1 MVSEETTPLLSRQ
14 ADDEPVSYSG
24 LADGAPSSAAASE
37 ESTQDN
43 RDGSGKGQRRWAT
56 IISLSILSVLFI
68 AVLGLGF
75 ATPAIVEEYA
85 KEALVVEP
93 TSLSIDSF
101 TATGVRAR
109 IQANFVLDG
118 SRVQKKAVRD
128 LGRAGTWIAKE
139 VESEESLVEV
149 YLPEYD
155 NLLLG
160 TADVPPIKVSVRDGH
175 YTHIDFLAN
184 LEPGEVD
191 GLRQIANDWLDGRL
205 SSLVVKAVATVP
217 LKSGIFKLGK
227 QTLSQSLLFQG
238 TSISIGRHLH
248 RRDM

>member
-1 MVSEETTPLLSRQ
+1 MSEETTPLLSRQ
-14 ADDEPVSYSG
+14 GDDELVSYSG
-24 LADGAPSSAAASE
+24 LANGVPSPAAASE

-43 RDGSGKGQRRWAT
+43 RGKGQRRWAT
-56 IISLSILSVLFI
+56 IISLSILGVLFI
-68 AVLGLGF
+68 AILGLGF
-75 ATPAIVEEYA
+75 AAPAIVEEYA

-139 VESEESLVEV
+139 VESGESLVEV

-160 TADVPPIKVSVRDGH
+160 TADVPPIKVSVQDGH

-205 SSLVVKAVATVP
+205 SSLVVKAVATAP